1 MTEDPKRSRTVTW
14 DDPSIT
20 SQAAQQMSGREF
32 QEAMRDGRIP
42 GPPIAHLLD
51 FQSVEVGDGR
61 IVFACT
67 PAEYHYNP
75 IGVVHGGLACT
86 LLDSALACAIHTKL
100 PAGVPYTTIELHVN
114 FLRPLTVDTGP
125 VRCEAEVIH
134 IGRSMATA
142 QGRLIDAHGKL
153 YAHGTTTCLILRGNG

>member
-1 MTEDPKRSRTVTW
+1 MSQNPNRTRTITW
-14 DDPSIT
+14 DDPAVT
-20 SQAAQQMSGREF
+20 AQAARQMSGREF
-32 QEAMRDGRIP
+32 QEAMRDGRVP
-42 GPPIAHLLD
+42 GAPIAHLLD

-100 PAGVPYTTIELHVN
+100 PAGVAYTTVELHVN
-114 FLRPLTVDTGP
+114 FLRPLTVETGP

-142 QGRLIDAHGKL
+142 QGRLIDSAGKL
-153 YAHGTTTCLILRGNG
+153 YAHGTTTCLILRGSS